1 MSDDESLHVFEWAPP
16 TAGLHAP
23 SDGTPLAER
32 VAAVAEDRGATAAE
46 VARRVAREAH
56 AWLSGPDAPDADAAA
71 AREHELAE
79 VARTHGWRAPVA
91 ALLDGLSRAA
101 AAAGRA
107 AASGAAA
114 PEFAAREA
122 MAAECALWIGDGAEL
137 RLPSRERCAA
147 PLLEGAMGLEEG
159 ETILVHGW
167 SETVAR
173 GIELARARGLGPAA
187 VVSEG
192 GADLGGRR
200 LARRLVAGGI
210 PVTFVY
216 DAAIAGAVEEVD
228 RVWLGSDAIGPQA
241 FVGRVGVRALLERA
255 RDADVDAV
263 LLATTDKLVSS
274 ARPELPAWSAEERW
288 HLWEGAPDSVDVRAQ
303 AFERA
308 PLDLVRAVATE
319 GGALAPAAV
328 RARIA
333 AAAAPRVHSPA

>member
-1 MSDDESLHVFEWAPP
+1 MSDEETLHVFEWAPP
-16 TAGLHAP
+16 SAGLHAP
-23 SDGTPLAER
+23 PDGTPLAER
-32 VAAVAEDRGATAAE
+32 VAAVAEDRGATAAD

-56 AWLSGPDAPDADAAA
+56 GWLSGPDAPDAGAADAL
-71 AREHELAE
+71 EHELAE
-79 VARTHGWRAPVA
+79 VSRTHGWRAPVA
-91 ALLDGLSRAA
+91 ALLGGLA
-101 AAAGRA
+101 RA
-107 AASGAAA
+107 AASASRPGA
-114 PEFAAREA
+114 PDHAAREA
-122 MAAECALWIGDGAEL
+122 MADECALWIGERAEE

-147 PLLEGAMGLEEG
+147 PLLDGALGLVEG

-173 GIELARARGLGPAA
+173 GIEFARARGLSPEV

-210 PVTFVY
+210 PVTFIY

-228 RVWLGSDAIGPQA
+228 RVWLGSDAVGPEA

-263 LLATTDKLVSS
+263 LLATSDKFVQA

-319 GGALAPAAV
+319 DGALAPSAV
-328 RARIA
+328 RARVAGA
-333 AAAAPRVHSPA
+333 ARVPSPA